1 MPVSPQDFELYSRMT
16 GAPMPTDAMSRMQM
30 APEVFIILRKD
41 FAKKPNI
48 LEKTGNLVKNI
59 GRGAVMALGAPLV
72 AASEA
77 ENARIQEQL
86 RNKADVKQSEAVTME
101 NPTEKVAPAPE
112 LTAVEKAELAKQDTA
127 RVKTDEQIRLEEA
140 RAKLRN
146 IANENIE
153 TYSIPAN
160 QTTADSYGQ
169 DYVPNQTAT
178 NVVDRKMEQGSQIA
192 DSTPNIA
199 EVLSESQ
206 DSQPSEEMIG
216 GADKEFIAKFR
227 KKNNLDKALKGVFKL
242 GQQEEELVDDSTIV
256 RSGSPLNDHPDVKDV
271 SGGEEPNPRMGTN
284 TSPTEDI
291 SGFHKDMRKMEA
303 LERIA
308 EKSPST
314 KQIALGEMNKSREGF
329 MAQDG
334 PNKPAYDAKQRI
346 GQRAKDEML
355 AQMKK
360 NKEDEERIKKLNLNQ
375 DRPTTTT
382 PEQKENFKRMIA
394 AHELQKVFP
403 ESQDRSLLDPLGLLN
418 DPKFM
423 SAVRQGQNKARL
435 ESNLI
440 SDRVD
445 DFTAKFVEGAKSD
458 IVRGARGKKSLGI
471 TRIPATNGDAQVG
484 FVLADK
490 AVPEMPKNVPLD
502 SPLRDETGALR
513 NPYGGAKY
521 STTYGFGV
529 APGAESL
536 LDNQLNKDS
545 FSDYM
550 QRGMMESKKGIK
562 RKAGEIFE
570 FLPPS
575 ARVVSGTARLGDIV
589 M

>member
-16 GAPMPTDAMSRMQM
+16 GTPMPTDAMSRMQM
-30 APEVFIILRKD
+30 APEVFKFTKD

-48 LEKTGNLVKNI
+48 LEKTGNLIKTVGKI
-59 GRGAVMALGAPLV
+59 GLMGLGEGYRQSQANEQR
-72 AASEA
+72 AIE
-77 ENARIQEQL
+77 EQL
-86 RNKADVKQSEAVTME
+86 RNKAAKTQSAAVTMDD
-101 NPTEKVAPAPE
+101 PTEE
-112 LTAVEKAELAKQDTA
+112 VEDVPVSEKDLQ
-127 RVKTDEQIRLEEA
+127 RM
-140 RAKLRN
+140 
-146 IANENIE
+146 ANTGVQQTNLNPVEMDDYQSLLN
-153 TYSIPAN
+153 P
-160 QTTADSYGQ
+160 TTADSYGQ

-206 DSQPSEEMIG
+206 DSQPSEKMVG
-216 GADKEFIAKFR
+216 VADKEFIAKFR

-242 GQQEEELVDDSTIV
+242 GQQEEELIDDSTIV
-256 RSGSPLNDHPDVKDV
+256 QSASPLNDHVDTEPGENAGNVPSNKFNQV
-271 SGGEEPNPRMGTN
+271 SGTN
-284 TSPTEDI
+284 TSSTEDI
-291 SGFHKDMRKMEA
+291 SGFHKEMRKMEA
-303 LERIA
+303 LERMA
-308 EKSPST
+308 EQSPST
-314 KQIALGEMNKSREGF
+314 KQIALNEMNKSREGF

-346 GQRAKDEML
+346 L
-355 AQMKK
+355 KK
-360 NKEDEERIKKLNLNQ
+360 TAEKRKQIENTKGPSIVFMNAGSGESKEV
-375 DRPTTTT
+375 P
-382 PEQKENFKRMIA
+382 
-394 AHELQKVFP
+394 
-403 ESQDRSLLDPLGLLN
+403 
-418 DPKFM
+418 
-423 SAVRQGQNKARL
+423 
-435 ESNLI
+435 I
-440 SDRVD
+440 SDINSVEDVKNMTKEVMSPSVNQKSD
-445 DFTAKFVEGAKSD
+445 DFMAKFVEGAKSD
-458 IVRGARGKKSLGI
+458 IVRGARSKKSLGI

-529 APGAESL
+529 APGAEDML
-536 LDNQLNKDS
+536 QNQITDKDS
-545 FSDYM
+545 FSNYM
-550 QRGMMESKKGIK
+550 RRGLGEAKEGKR

-575 ARVVSGTARLGDIV
+575 ARIVSGTARLGDIV

>member
-30 APEVFIILRKD
+30 APDVYNFTKN
-41 FAKKPNI
+41 FARKPN
-48 LEKTGNLVKNI
+48 LFEKTGNLVKNI

-77 ENARIQEQL
+77 ENARMQEQL

-101 NPTEKVAPAPE
+101 NPTEAVAPAPE
-112 LTAVEKAELAKQDTA
+112 LTAVEKAELAKQETA

-199 EVLSESQ
+199 EVLSETQ
-206 DSQPSEEMIG
+206 DSNPVDTSFPVGDARRNMRSVEEIERNLQEDMETASLTRIG
-216 GADKEFIAKFR
+216 GPEGGVGKSQLAKFLTQ
-227 KKNNLDKALKGVFKL
+227 KGLDQALL
-242 GQQEEELVDDSTIV
+242 GAIGERMTPEPRIGDS
-256 RSGSPLNDHPDVKDV
+256 SPLIDHPDLP
-271 SGGEEPNPRMGTN
+271 GGEDDINLPSGTN
-284 TSPTEDI
+284 TSPTTNLQEQTGGGE
-291 SGFHKDMRKMEA
+291 SLNKRYVNQHYEDMRKMEA
-303 LERIA
+303 QERLKR
-308 EKSPST
+308 KSPSA
-314 KQIALGEMNKSREGF
+314 KQINLLEQRAIANEEAINSGF
-329 MAQDG
+329 MNLDDEG
-334 PNKPAYDAKQRI
+334 RKKESIRLGSTGGIPNKTDMA
-346 GQRAKDEML
+346 E
-355 AQMKK
+355 
-360 NKEDEERIKKLNLNQ
+360 IKK
-375 DRPTTTT
+375 D
-382 PEQKENFKRMIA
+382 PEFIA
-394 AHELQKVFP
+394 AQ
-403 ESQDRSLLDPLGLLN
+403 ESMK
-418 DPKFM
+418 PK
-423 SAVRQGQNKARL
+423 STAEKTDN
-435 ESNLI
+435 
-440 SDRVD
+440 
-445 DFTAKFVEGAKSD
+445 FTAKFVEGAQSD
-458 IVRGARGKKSLGI
+458 IVRGARGNKSLGI

-484 FVLADK
+484 FVLANK
-490 AVPEMPKNVPLD
+490 PLD
-502 SPLRDETGALR
+502 QSPTTA
-513 NPYGGAKY
+513 
-521 STTYGFGV
+521 TTYGFGV

-536 LDNQLNKDS
+536 LDNQLNRDS

-550 QRGMMESKKGIK
+550 KRGMSEAKQGKK

-570 FLPPS
+570 YLPQS
-575 ARVVSGTARLGDIV
+575 ARVVGGTASLGDIV

>member
-30 APEVFIILRKD
+30 APEVFKFTKD

-48 LEKTGNLVKNI
+48 LEKTGNLIKTVGKI
-59 GRGAVMALGAPLV
+59 GLMGLGEGYRQSQANEQR
-72 AASEA
+72 AIE
-77 ENARIQEQL
+77 EQL
-86 RNKADVKQSEAVTME
+86 RNKAAKTQSAAVTMDD
-101 NPTEKVAPAPE
+101 PTEE
-112 LTAVEKAELAKQDTA
+112 VEDVPVSEKDLQ
-127 RVKTDEQIRLEEA
+127 RM
-140 RAKLRN
+140 
-146 IANENIE
+146 ANTGVQQTNLNPVEMDDYQSLLN
-153 TYSIPAN
+153 P
-160 QTTADSYGQ
+160 TTADSYGQ

-206 DSQPSEEMIG
+206 DSQPSEKMVG
-216 GADKEFIAKFR
+216 VADKEFIAKFR

-242 GQQEEELVDDSTIV
+242 GQQEEELIDDSTIV
-256 RSGSPLNDHPDVKDV
+256 QSASPLNDHVDTEPGENAGNVPSNKFNQV
-271 SGGEEPNPRMGTN
+271 SGTN
-284 TSPTEDI
+284 TSSTEDI
-291 SGFHKDMRKMEA
+291 SGFHKEMRKMEA
-303 LERIA
+303 LERMA
-308 EKSPST
+308 EQSPST
-314 KQIALGEMNKSREGF
+314 KQIALNEMNKSREGF

-346 GQRAKDEML
+346 L
-355 AQMKK
+355 KK
-360 NKEDEERIKKLNLNQ
+360 TAEKRKQIENTKGPSIVFMNAGSGESKEV
-375 DRPTTTT
+375 P
-382 PEQKENFKRMIA
+382 
-394 AHELQKVFP
+394 
-403 ESQDRSLLDPLGLLN
+403 
-418 DPKFM
+418 
-423 SAVRQGQNKARL
+423 
-435 ESNLI
+435 I
-440 SDRVD
+440 SDINSVEDVKNMTKEVMSPSVNQKSD
-445 DFTAKFVEGAKSD
+445 DFMAKFVEGAKSD
-458 IVRGARGKKSLGI
+458 IVRGARSKKSLGI

-529 APGAESL
+529 APGAEDML
-536 LDNQLNKDS
+536 QNQITDKDS
-545 FSDYM
+545 FSNYM
-550 QRGMMESKKGIK
+550 RRGLGEAKEGKR

-575 ARVVSGTARLGDIV
+575 ARIVSGTARLGDIV